1 MPPLLQRIAHFLL
14 LRGGPQDLPWSP
26 LLTLQAVLLL
36 GAVVWVGLSLL
47 PDRGQAAPAPAP
59 APAHALFA
67 MVTVVLWPWLALRLR
82 RWPERSTQA
91 VLAFAGTGVL
101 FVLMS
106 LPLQWVASQLAPA
119 GPPDAAAAPTLPLLL
134 VTLAMVVLMVWKLR
148 VDAHLWE
155 HTLEIPRLPALVL
168 ALALALAELLLISAM
183 AASMAA

>member
-1 MPPLLQRIAHFLL
+1 MPPLIQRIVHFLL

-26 LLTLQAVLLL
+26 MLTLQAVLLL

-47 PDRGQAAPAPAP
+47 PDRGQAAPAPA
-59 APAHALFA
+59 HALFA

-82 RWPERSTQA
+82 RWPERTTQA

-106 LPLQWVASQLAPA
+106 LPLQWVASQLVPV
-119 GPPDAAAAPTLPLLL
+119 GPPDAAATAQTLPVLL
-134 VTLAMVVLMVWKLR
+134 VSLAMVVLMVWKLR

-155 HTLEIPRLPALVL
+155 HILEIPRLPALVL
-168 ALALALAELLLISAM
+168 ALALALSELLLISAM